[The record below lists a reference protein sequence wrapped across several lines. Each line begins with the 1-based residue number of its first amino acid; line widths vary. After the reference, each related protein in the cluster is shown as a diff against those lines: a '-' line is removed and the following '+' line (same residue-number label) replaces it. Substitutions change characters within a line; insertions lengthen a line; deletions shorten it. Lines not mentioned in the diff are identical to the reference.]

1 MKYEQNDNSAVRKT
15 IIFPK
20 NLWLRVEEFN
30 KVFMFSSDVS
40 AARFLISYGLR
51 TNPARLEKTYK
62 EQNVRMYLNLSAA
75 LCNEISNFRFQN
87 RLDAERDAILM
98 LIEQGLDNL
107 YRTLHT
113 QPNLAQHT

>member
-20 NLWLRVEEFN
+20 HLWQKVEDFN
-30 KVFMFSSDVS
+30 KAFMFSSDVS

-51 TNPARLEKTYK
+51 TNPVRLNKNYK
-62 EQNVRMYLNLSAA
+62 EQNIRMYLNLSAA

-98 LIEQGLDNL
+98 LIEQGLDCL
-107 YRTLHT
+107 YRTLPV
-113 QPNLAQHT
+113 QPVVVQHT